1 MKSFFLLLS
10 VWGFHL
16 QVLGQSL
23 TSKNFRDWYNPE
35 SEISIVLQLVK
46 NDAQLDVFYQ
56 IQSTQQ
62 PLEKYTISWEKRD
75 SFTQRDGVPFSA
87 KDSTSNAQEKVIKG
101 QWSFEIPTKPW
112 ILVVKVTNKENQQS
126 WMSFKTI
133 EANYPAHGW
142 LEANGERYTRK
153 YINAGQP
160 YTIKSKDSKSF
171 YVSYFNEDFPA
182 AYPPFSEQEGKVD
195 RFLFHDSSF
204 VVMPGAS
211 IKLDQRGLYLFQKDT
226 NAAEGFSTRV
236 VNKTFP
242 KFSSIEDLKKPMIY
256 ICTQDE
262 WAQLQNAKDDKTKF
276 DKVILNITMDKE
288 RASNFMKGYYR
299 RVELANLYFSSY
311 KEGWKTDRGMIY
323 LIFGLP
329 DEVGVSDGSEN
340 WYYKASKTRFTF
352 VKSGSVYDPEN
363 FILLRDKK
371 FTTIWYSTIDMWRK
385 SRF

>member
-1 MKSFFLLLS
+1 M
-10 VWGFHL
+10 HA
-16 QVLGQSL
+16 QVFAQSL
-23 TSKNFRDWYNPE
+23 TSKNFRYWYNPE
-35 SEISIVLQLVK
+35 SEVSIALQLVK
-46 NDAQLDVFYQ
+46 NDQSLDVFYQ
-56 IQSTQQ
+56 IQSAQL

-75 SFTQRDGVPFSA
+75 SFTQRDGVRFSA
-87 KDSTSNAQEKVIKG
+87 KDSTSVAQEKVLKG
-101 QWSFEIPTKPW
+101 LWSFDIPTKPW

-126 WMSFKTI
+126 WMSFKMM
-133 EANYPAHGW
+133 EDNYPARGW
-142 LEANGERYTRK
+142 LEKSDERYTRK
-153 YINAGQP
+153 YIRTNQT
-160 YTIKSKDSKSF
+160 YTLQSKDSKPF
-171 YVSYFNEDFPA
+171 YVSYFNEDFSA
-182 AYPPFSEQEGKVD
+182 AYPPFSETEGKVD
-195 RFLFHDSSF
+195 RFMFHDSTFLIST
-204 VVMPGAS
+204 GS
-211 IKLDQRGLYLFQKDT
+211 QIKLDKRGLYLFQKDT
-226 NAAEGFSTRV
+226 NAAEGFATRV
-236 VNKTFP
+236 VNTSFP
-242 KFSSIEDLKKPMIY
+242 KFSTIEDLKKPMIY

-262 WAQLQNAKDDKTKF
+262 WLQLQSAKDDKAKF

-385 SRF
+385 SRY